1 MEAACRRWLGI
12 SASHAGGIAVVG
24 LTVGAAVEA
33 FMVKAWIGKTNF
45 YETVKRKEAERRAD
59 VDSNK
64 DDSFDSFAATLKKQW
79 EERKREM
86 AAANDQSK

>member
-1 MEAACRRWLGI
+1 MLTWL
-12 SASHAGGIAVVG
+12 SSPVWYA
-24 LTVGAAVEA
+24 LTPAPSPICSV
-33 FMVKAWIGKTNF
+33 